1 MWRKTPA
8 RSMLLDEA
16 GREIDG
22 PGDVLPL
29 PRLVRMVAA
38 GQPGDLDRRR
48 ELVARDVGGSPERI
62 ALALD
67 DECRRFQPCQ
77 VLGPELFRLPGRME
91 RIAEADEGADAQLVR
106 DHAGHP
112 SAEGLAADG
121 DGRAAAELRDDV
133 APRLQQDRLAIG
145 NAAPRGHVRELE
157 ADHPDPALAEAAGD
171 GGHER

>member
-38 GQPGDLDRRR
+38 GEPGDLDRRR
-48 ELVARDVGGSPERI
+48 ELVPRDVGGSPERI

-67 DECRRFQPCQ
+67 DQRRRLQPRE
-77 VLGPELFRLPGRME
+77 VFGPELLRLPGRME
-91 RIAEADEGADAQLVR
+91 RIAEADEGADVQLVR
-106 DHAGHP
+106 DEAGHP
-112 SAEGLAADG
+112 PAEGLAADG

-133 APRLQQDRLAIG
+133 APCLQQHRLPIG
-145 NAAPRGHVRELE
+145 DAAPRGHVRELE
-157 ADHPDPALAEAAGD
+157 ADHADPAAAEA
-171 GGHER
+171 